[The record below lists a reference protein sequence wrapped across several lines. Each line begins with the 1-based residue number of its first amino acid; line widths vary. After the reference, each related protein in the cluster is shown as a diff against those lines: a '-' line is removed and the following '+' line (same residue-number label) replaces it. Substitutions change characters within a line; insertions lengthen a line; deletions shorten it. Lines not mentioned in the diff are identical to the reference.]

1 MRLFVGGGIYTTGGR
16 FPEGVARAASLTSFS
31 PGSRTHADP
40 PGVAAFRS
48 DPTYSVVAV
57 TDHILHCVEV
67 SVSRSQYI

>member
-1 MRLFVGGGIYTTGGR
+1 MWGVGICTTGGR

-48 DPTYSVVAV
+48 DPTYITV
-57 TDHILHCVEV
+57 TVSNHFFFVLEFQVQERNTQHI
-67 SVSRSQYI
+67 